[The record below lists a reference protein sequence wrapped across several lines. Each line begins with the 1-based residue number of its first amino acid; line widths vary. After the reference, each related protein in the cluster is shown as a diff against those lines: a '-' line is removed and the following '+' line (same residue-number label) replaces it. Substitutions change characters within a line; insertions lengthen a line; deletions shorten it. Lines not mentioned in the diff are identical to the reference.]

1 MQKQTIEILVQVIK
15 KLRQFPF
22 ADLSRFVL
30 LSLYIKQGRDFSNHS
45 KASMTRLIDVSKRF
59 SRRLRW
65 GIPIDETEYW
75 E

>member
-22 ADLSRFVL
+22 AYRLRFVL

-45 KASMTRLIDVSKRF
+45 KSSMKRLTDVSMRF
-59 SRRLRW
+59 SRWFRRE
-65 GIPIDETEYW
+65 IPIDEN
-75 E
+75 